1 MALKEEILAE
11 STLYQGKKK
20 PPFRATKWIFRP
32 LRVLGC
38 LLVAHFLN
46 VYLQWTVISRDL
58 AGKPSFDSPEYTL
71 LGFSPLHNQEITA
84 ARRLPNAAPT
94 GRVFAFFDFFHP
106 VVFMIWNNGGDGDF
120 FDLGPVMAALPVG
133 ASRISFSPGSIFV
146 LRHGEK
152 TVARNFGGSIF
163 GAFWARSLNENNNG
177 SNPTAGRLP
186 GSFIVKPAAG
196 SASLRIPY
204 LVYFYLPLALIVILI
219 ATTGPGLATAF
230 FYYAGMFFLFDFE
243 KLLAG
248 IPLDWLFGSLS
259 LELADPWIKVLAVG
273 LALIFLAAAVY
284 GLLRWKSA
292 EMPPSSKWIVWFFIL
307 LPFFLF
313 F

>member
-1 MALKEEILAE
+1 MALKEEIPAK
-11 STLYQGKKK
+11 STLYRVEKK
-20 PPFRATKWIFRP
+20 PPFRGTKWIFRP
-32 LRVLGC
+32 LLLLGS

-71 LGFSPLHNQEITA
+71 LGFSPLHHEEIAA

-106 VVFMIWNNGGDGDF
+106 AVFMIWNNGGEGDF
-120 FDLGPVMAALPVG
+120 FDLGPVMVALPVG
-133 ASRISFSPGSIFV
+133 ASCISFSPGSIFL
-146 LRHGEK
+146 LRHGQK

-163 GAFWARSLNENNNG
+163 GAFWVRSLNAKNG
-177 SNPTAGRLP
+177 GSAPGSGRLP

-219 ATTGPGLATAF
+219 ATMGPGLAAAF
-230 FYYAGMFFLFDFE
+230 FYHAGMFFLFDFE

-248 IPLDWLFGSLS
+248 IPLDWLFGALG

-273 LALIFLAAAVY
+273 LALLFLAAAVY
-284 GLLRWKSA
+284 GLLRWKGS
-292 EMPPSSKWIVWFFIL
+292 ELPPTSRWIVLFFIL